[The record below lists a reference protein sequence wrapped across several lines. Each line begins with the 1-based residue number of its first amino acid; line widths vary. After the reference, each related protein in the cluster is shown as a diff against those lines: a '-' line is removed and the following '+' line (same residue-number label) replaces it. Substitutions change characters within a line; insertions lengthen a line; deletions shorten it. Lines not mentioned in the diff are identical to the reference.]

1 MLNILLKKLI
11 KAGAGRIRF
20 VMAVVGLSVSL
31 LLIFSS
37 VQLEAD
43 YDDMLNSKNN
53 KDSVANFLVIN
64 KEVTGGQAS
73 TTLTDAE
80 IADLKSQP
88 FVEQTGTLTPGRFKV
103 SAQGASNSI
112 PFSTDFFF
120 ESVADDFIDV
130 QSTNWKWDAN
140 STYIPMIVPNMFLT
154 MYNFGFAP
162 SQGLP
167 QLSAELVKSLPVQI
181 SITSAGETANYFGKV
196 VGFSDRISSV
206 LVPQP
211 FMTWAN
217 AKFGTNQNAKPS
229 RLIIKTKDPGDPVL
243 TAYLKSH
250 GLTTDADKTRFSK
263 LRKTVDVVVGV
274 SWVTGAVMLLFALLI
289 FTLFIQLTIASAKDE
304 ISLLITLGAAPK
316 QLHRFLMGQFFPSN
330 IIIIGVTL
338 ALVAGLQFLLQQV
351 LHNQNIYLSPL
362 ISMFTILAGIIM
374 LLVLWVVNF
383 TTIKKYVAGQR

>member
-11 KAGAGRIRF
+11 KAGAGRSRF
-20 VMAVVGLSVSL
+20 IMAIVGLSISL

-43 YDDMLNSKNN
+43 YSDMLNSKNN
-53 KDSVANFLVIN
+53 RDSVANFLVIN
-64 KEVTGGQAS
+64 KEVTGNQAS
-73 TTLTDAE
+73 TTLSDAE
-80 IADLKSQP
+80 IADLKNQP
-88 FVEQTGTLTPGRFKV
+88 FVEQTGLLTPGRFKV

-120 ESVADDFIDV
+120 ESVPDEFIDV
-130 QSTNWKWDAN
+130 QSTNWKWDDK

-181 SITSAGETANYFGKV
+181 SITSPAGTVNYFGKV

-211 FMTWAN
+211 FMDWAN
-217 AKFGTNQNAKPS
+217 TKFGSNLNAKPS
-229 RLIIKTKDPGDPVL
+229 RLIIKTLDPGDPVL
-243 TAYLKSH
+243 TTYLKAH
-250 GLTTDADKTRFSK
+250 GLTTDTDKTRFSK
-263 LRKTVDVVVGV
+263 LRKTVDIVVGF

-289 FTLFIQLTIASAKDE
+289 FTLFIQLTIASAKEE
-304 ISLLITLGAAPK
+304 IYLLITLGTAPK
-316 QLHRFLMGQFFPSN
+316 QLQYFLMRQFFPSN
-330 IIIIGVTL
+330 IVITAVML
-338 ALVAGLQFLLQQV
+338 ALVGVLQVWLQQFL
-351 LHNQNIYLSPL
+351 HKQNIYLSPVISIYTISAGGL
-362 ISMFTILAGIIM
+362 I

-383 TTIKKYVAGQR
+383 TTIKKYIKHR

>member
-1 MLNILLKKLI
+1 MLNVLLKKLI
-11 KAGAGRIRF
+11 KAGAGRVRF
-20 VMAVVGLSVSL
+20 LMAVVGLSVSL

-43 YDDMLNSKNN
+43 YNDMLNSKNN

-80 IADLKSQP
+80 ITDLKSQP

-120 ESVADDFIDV
+120 ESVPDEFIDA
-130 QSTNWKWDAN
+130 QSTNWKWDGS

-181 SITSAGETANYFGKV
+181 SISSPGGTANYFGKV

-211 FMTWAN
+211 FMDWAN
-217 AKFGTNQNAKPS
+217 AKFGTNQNARPS

-243 TAYLKSH
+243 TAYLKLH

-289 FTLFIQLTIASAKDE
+289 FTLFIQLTIASAKEE
-304 ISLLITLGAAPK
+304 ILLLVTLGAGPK
-316 QLHRFLMGQFFPSN
+316 QLQRFLMGQFFPSN
-330 IIIIGVTL
+330 ILIIGVTPVSYTHL
-338 ALVAGLQFLLQQV
+338 TLPT
-351 LHNQNIYLSPL
+351 IYS
-362 ISMFTILAGIIM
+362 
-374 LLVLWVVNF
+374 V
-383 TTIKKYVAGQR
+383 